1 METALSV
8 GVVSRHPSVLRQ
20 LSTSTNALNID
31 VLATSRAFPYR
42 LPFVTH
48 QFLLGNLY
56 VVMLEAASVL
66 VVAVLL
72 SEVKVILSP
81 VVMVIAVTV
90 VVGIVFLFRRFGSTG

>member
-1 METALSV
+1 
-8 GVVSRHPSVLRQ
+8 
-20 LSTSTNALNID
+20 
-31 VLATSRAFPYR
+31 
-42 LPFVTH
+42 
-48 QFLLGNLY
+48 
-56 VVMLEAASVL
+56 MLEAASVL